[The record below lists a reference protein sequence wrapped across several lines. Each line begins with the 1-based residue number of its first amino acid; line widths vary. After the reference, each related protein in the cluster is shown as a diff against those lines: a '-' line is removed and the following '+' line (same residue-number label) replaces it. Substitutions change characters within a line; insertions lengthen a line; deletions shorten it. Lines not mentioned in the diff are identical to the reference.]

1 MRTRVFVSSLLIGSV
16 VAGFLQGLLAEN
28 ATAFI
33 IGYSTVTSTSYVYQ
47 HIPTATS
54 TEYSVWTSTTVM
66 TIEHTQFGPAWTSG
80 PGGAYYWVKVSTD
93 TLSLEIILGIPI
105 ATYTYIRT
113 QTQTSMMIYTT
124 AYLAG
129 EPFTMGAIVAAVLI
143 AAIGAIL
150 LLRRTKSRRSNA
162 AM

>member
-1 MRTRVFVSSLLIGSV
+1 VSSLLIGSV

-54 TEYSVWTSTTVM
+54 TEYSAWTSTTVM
-66 TIEHTQFGPAWTSG
+66 TIEYTQFGPAWTSG

-93 TLSLEIILGIPI
+93 TLSLEIILSIPI

-113 QTQTSMMIYTT
+113 QTQTSMMTYTT
-124 AYLAG
+124 AYLAV
-129 EPFTMGAIVAAVLI
+129 EPFTTGATVAVVLVAAV
-143 AAIGAIL
+143 GAIL
-150 LLRRTKSRRSNA
+150 LLRRMKSRYPKV